1 MNNSMKL
8 VFATNNSHKLYEVR
22 QLISDDL
29 DLVGLKDINCIEEI
43 PEEQETIEGNAS
55 QKAFYIFNK
64 YGLNCFADDTGLEI
78 DGIDGRPG
86 VYSARYA
93 GEDCSFQDN
102 IYKVLKEMAGME
114 NRNAKFRTVISLVI
128 NGQETQFE
136 GSVHGV
142 ILNTGRGESGFGYDP
157 IFQPDGFGE
166 SFAEMSLEQKNQIS
180 HRGKAT
186 GKLCDYLG
194 KLVAG

>member
-1 MNNSMKL
+1 MKL
-8 VFATNNSHKLYEVR
+8 VFATHNSHKLHEVKSILS
-22 QLISDDL
+22 QDFDIL
-29 DLVGLKDINCIEEI
+29 GLPDINCQEEI
-43 PEEQETIEGNAS
+43 PEEQDTIEGNAS

-102 IYKVLKEMAGME
+102 IHKVLKEMEGMK

-128 NGQETQFE
+128 NGQETQFK
-136 GSVHGV
+136 GSVSGE
-142 ILNTGRGESGFGYDP
+142 ILNKGRGESGFGYDP
-157 IFQPDGFGE
+157 IFQPNGFIQ
-166 SFAEMSLEQKNQIS
+166 SFSELSLAQKNQIS
-180 HRGKAT
+180 HRGLAVQ
-186 GKLCDYLG
+186 KLAAHLE
-194 KLVAG
+194 KLII